1 MKNTQFL
8 KQVARA
14 VTKKGEV
21 GINNAILNV
30 DNGGVASV
38 TVAIKGGSRYEQ
50 APGVTHMIR
59 AARNNSSKSHTAF
72 LQTQQL
78 GHAGAN
84 FTCENTRDHLVYT
97 LTCGPRLAS
106 EMFRDV
112 CAPAIFQTE
121 GWQWEYDNLETPM
134 KAENAAAC
142 HLLDQ
147 LHQVSFNAGGLSN
160 SNYCPSWRLGEGEMY
175 KPDHSTDHSMFYVP
189 KPQMDETRIQSS
201 EVLAHMGNCF
211 KHGNISVFTSG
222 VSNAEHEAITRC
234 VAGYSNEGAA
244 SVAPSSSFITGEHRE
259 NCGGAPR
266 GFVGFPGAAAGSPEA
281 AAYAVLADALGG
293 LSLNYE
299 GAGLFVLPIVPGK
312 CQMNAL
318 ETVSDEAVANAKVNT
333 QVDQQFAGNT
343 VSGAVSQILNN
354 SQSLNVAGVSS
365 AEVQALG
372 KKLRSGPKSLA
383 VKGDL
388 TGFPFVAEL

>member
-1 MKNTQFL
+1 M
-8 KQVARA
+8 
-14 VTKKGEV
+14 G
-21 GINNAILNV
+21 
-30 DNGGVASV
+30 
-38 TVAIKGGSRYEQ
+38 
-50 APGVTHMIR
+50 
-59 AARNNSSKSHTAF
+59 
-72 LQTQQL
+72 
-78 GHAGAN
+78 
-84 FTCENTRDHLVYT
+84 
-97 LTCGPRLAS
+97 
-106 EMFRDV
+106 
-112 CAPAIFQTE
+112 
-121 GWQWEYDNLETPM
+121 
-134 KAENAAAC
+134 
-142 HLLDQ
+142 DQ

-160 SNYCPSWRLGEGEMY
+160 SNYCPSWRLGDGEMY
-175 KPDHSTDHSMFYVP
+175 KPDHPTDHSMFYVP

-234 VAGYSNEGAA
+234 VAGYSIE
-244 SVAPSSSFITGEHRE
+244 
-259 NCGGAPR
+259 
-266 GFVGFPGAAAGSPEA
+266 GAAAGSPEA
-281 AAYAVLADALGG
+281 AAYAVLAEALGG

-318 ETVSDEAVANAKVNT
+318 ETVSDEAVANAKVNS
-333 QVDQQFAGNT
+333 QVDAQFSGNT
-343 VSGAVSQILNN
+343 VAGAVSQILNN
-354 SQSLNVAGVSS
+354 SQSLNISGVSS